1 MQVVLD
7 GLNNM
12 LKVAASHVE
21 EVANLIE
28 ECEGLA
34 KIERLQSHE
43 NVEIYKL
50 AYEII
55 EKYFTE
61 VSVQIICSYM
71 NYNISL
77 CNNSH
82 RVNKLTWHRPPMA
95 QNTILIRIMTNY
107 Q

>member
-1 MQVVLD
+1 MSNTFPFFLKVVLD

-12 LKVAASHVE
+12 LKVADSHVE
-21 EVANLIE
+21 AVANCIE

-55 EKYFTE
+55 DQYFTDE
-61 VSVQIICSYM
+61 VS
-71 NYNISL
+71 
-77 CNNSH
+77 
-82 RVNKLTWHRPPMA
+82 
-95 QNTILIRIMTNY
+95 
-107 Q
+107 

>member
-1 MQVVLD
+1 MLD
-7 GLNNM
+7 GLSNM

-61 VSVQIICSYM
+61 VSKRNFFDIYDLFRYYLFSGRAI
-71 NYNISL
+71 
-77 CNNSH
+77 
-82 RVNKLTWHRPPMA
+82 
-95 QNTILIRIMTNY
+95 
-107 Q
+107 

>member
-1 MQVVLD
+1 MLD

-34 KIERLQSHE
+34 KIERLQNHE
-43 NVEIYKL
+43 NIEIYKL

-61 VSVQIICSYM
+61 VGHYTCS
-71 NYNISL
+71 
-77 CNNSH
+77 CF
-82 RVNKLTWHRPPMA
+82 NKILTRLHLALTGR
-95 QNTILIRIMTNY
+95 TI
-107 Q
+107 

>member
-1 MQVVLD
+1 M
-7 GLNNM
+7 
-12 LKVAASHVE
+12 
-21 EVANLIE
+21 IE

-61 VSVQIICSYM
+61 VSDRIICIYM
-71 NYNISL
+71 HLYLLQSSL
-77 CNNSH
+77 FTH

-95 QNTILIRIMTNY
+95 QNTILIRTMTNY

>member
-7 GLNNM
+7 GLSNM

-61 VSVQIICSYM
+61 VSDRIICIYM
-71 NYNISL
+71 TYYNPLSL
-77 CNNSH
+77 HTGWTS
-82 RVNKLTWHRPPMA
+82 
-95 QNTILIRIMTNY
+95 
-107 Q
+107 

>member
-1 MQVVLD
+1 MLD

-12 LKVAASHVE
+12 LKVAASHME

-34 KIERLQSHE
+34 KIERLQNHE

-61 VSVQIICSYM
+61 V
-71 NYNISL
+71 
-77 CNNSH
+77 
-82 RVNKLTWHRPPMA
+82 
-95 QNTILIRIMTNY
+95 NTIIFWY
-107 Q
+107 VY

>member
-1 MQVVLD
+1 MLD
-7 GLNNM
+7 GLSNM

-61 VSVQIICSYM
+61 VSKRNFFDFYDLLRYYLFSGRAI
-71 NYNISL
+71 
-77 CNNSH
+77 
-82 RVNKLTWHRPPMA
+82 
-95 QNTILIRIMTNY
+95 
-107 Q
+107 